1 MFFVLVSLAKST
13 EVTTRLDCVLMA
25 KNQDKLSSSKKLAK

>member
-13 EVTTRLDCVLMA
+13 EVTTRRDCVSMA
-25 KNQDKLSSSKKLAK
+25 KSLDRLSTSKKLAK